1 MFKCQLPSGK
11 TVSVEAPSFRS
22 RMEAL
27 KEFRAAKEELGYTA
41 EELLA
46 AKSISSI
53 EGNVVQ
59 QNMVFDPVELM
70 YDWEIQDIQY
80 FIEWFMTLFF
90 LEDKMRERAVS
101 EAKKLMTGE
110 KAGMKNT
117 KNTPA
122 KL

>member
-1 MFKCQLPSGK
+1 MFKCHLPSGQS
-11 TVSVEAPSFRS
+11 VSVEAPSFRS

-46 AKSISSI
+46 AKSITAI
-53 EGNVVQ
+53 GGDTVNQ
-59 QNMVFDPVELM
+59 RTIFDPIELM
-70 YDWEIQDIQY
+70 FDWDISDIQY
-80 FIEWFMTLFF
+80 FLEWFMTLFF
-90 LEDKMRERAVS
+90 LEDKMRERAVN

-110 KAGMKNT
+110 KSGMKNT